1 MARALINVRKGA
13 SALSELNERIK
24 EIIQAKGMK
33 KTAFAERLNVSQAF
47 VSQMC
52 SGTSQ
57 PSDRT
62 ISDICREFNVS
73 EDWLRTGEGEM
84 FIKRSKDEELSAF
97 FGDLLAGQPDFKR
110 RLISVLSRLNK
121 SEWELLERM
130 ADKLM
135 DEMQK
140 EKADP

>member
-1 MARALINVRKGA
+1 MG
-13 SALSELNERIK
+13 ERIK
-24 EIIQAKGMK
+24 ALRKALGLTQQKFADGMGVK
-33 KTAFAERLNVSQAF
+33 QNTIAQYE
-47 VSQMC
+47 
-52 SGTSQ
+52 SGRNEPLDAVITL
-57 PSDRT
+57 
-62 ISDICREFNVS
+62 ICRTYGVS
-73 EDWLRTGEGEM
+73 EEWLRTGEGEM

-97 FGDLLAGQPDFKR
+97 FGDLLSGQPDFKR
-110 RLISVLSRLNK
+110 RLISALSRLDE